1 MNHKS
6 LLILAIG
13 IITAFALKAQNLD
26 MNAIEVDVK
35 LHPEQYRELLQRFER
50 CDTTLTPSE
59 LSTVYFGYSYTPNYV
74 PFESFANVQEAY
86 DSGDYTEAE
95 KLAREG
101 LGLNPVSLELNVL
114 ALASADHLRSTGEMG
129 RRILEYGIRCDLIA
143 TAILNSGRGT
153 SADSPFHVIASSDI
167 SRILNNVLG
176 VERVVDRTKVGDI
189 DAIKVTFPGNDRQHI
204 IYFDTT
210 REQKR

>member
-1 MNHKS
+1 M
-6 LLILAIG
+6 LAIG
-13 IITAFALKAQNLD
+13 IITAFALKAQNFD

-95 KLAREG
+95 KLAREDYRH
-101 LGLNPVSLELNVL
+101 
-114 ALASADHLRSTGEMG
+114 ALAALIFGAVAEHTVPHTST
-129 RRILEYGIRCDLIA
+129 A
-143 TAILNSGRGT
+143 
-153 SADSPFHVIASSDI
+153 P
-167 SRILNNVLG
+167 
-176 VERVVDRTKVGDI
+176 
-189 DAIKVTFPGNDRQHI
+189 
-204 IYFDTT
+204 
-210 REQKR
+210 